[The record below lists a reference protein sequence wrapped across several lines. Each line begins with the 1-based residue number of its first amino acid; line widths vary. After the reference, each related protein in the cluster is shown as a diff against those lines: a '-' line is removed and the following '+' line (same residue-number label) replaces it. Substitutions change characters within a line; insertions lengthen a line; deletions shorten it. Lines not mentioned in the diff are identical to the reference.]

1 MRGCSSSAVFQSSTY
16 LNKVL
21 AFDDELD
28 DSLGSNNSSIFLQN
42 NLLQGK
48 TRKMLKNIL
57 AKSYL
62 LEGGSEALVLLHMNF
77 VK

>member
-1 MRGCSSSAVFQSSTY
+1 MFCWLLQVVHDQHFFQSSTY

-48 TRKMLKNIL
+48 TTKN
-57 AKSYL
+57 ASKD
-62 LEGGSEALVLLHMNF
+62 LHK
-77 VK
+77 VIY